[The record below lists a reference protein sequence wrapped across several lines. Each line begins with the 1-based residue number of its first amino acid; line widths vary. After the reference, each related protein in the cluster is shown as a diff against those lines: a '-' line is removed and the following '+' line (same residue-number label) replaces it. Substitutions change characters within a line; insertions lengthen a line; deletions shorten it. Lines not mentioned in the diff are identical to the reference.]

1 MATKANCNRWL
12 ASPKVGRTTSI
23 SSAPLGYFRGVQ
35 RIATKSQESR
45 RVSVGASSD
54 RIIYTTS
61 SGDPAL
67 RERPWKWSQ
76 PVNNGDHA
84 FSGYFADT
92 FHTWEPPKFVWRTFY
107 TFLLLG
113 LVIKRVVWQ
122 RKLNMQQTLQQIAR
136 VGPDTL
142 GVAMLTSSF
151 VGMVFTIQFCKE
163 FSKVGLTRVIGGLL
177 GLAFTRELTPVICA
191 IVLAGRVGSAIA
203 AELGTMQ
210 VSEQVDQLRTL
221 GSDPVDYLV
230 APRVVACALS
240 LPILSVFSFTIGM
253 AASILLADLRY
264 GISPNAVIDS
274 AAKYLEPSDVGVMC
288 AKGLAFGGVIA
299 VISCGWGQTTTG
311 GAKGVGESTT
321 ASVVISLVAIF
332 VVDFFLSMIFFN
344 K

>member
-1 MATKANCNRWL
+1 MVSSVCVEHSYCFSRYQSMETKANCNRWL
-12 ASPKVGRTTSI
+12 ASPKVGRTASI

-35 RIATKSQESR
+35 RIATQSQESR

-76 PVNNGDHA
+76 HVNNGDHA

-122 RKLNMQQTLQQIAR
+122 RKFNMQQTLQQIAR

-177 GLAFTRELTPVICA
+177 GLAPPVELATTRPIWPSGHTA
-191 IVLAGRVGSAIA
+191 
-203 AELGTMQ
+203 TH
-210 VSEQVDQLRTL
+210 
-221 GSDPVDYLV
+221 
-230 APRVVACALS
+230 APPGCTRCC
-240 LPILSVFSFTIGM
+240 
-253 AASILLADLRY
+253 RR
-264 GISPNAVIDS
+264 
-274 AAKYLEPSDVGVMC
+274 
-288 AKGLAFGGVIA
+288 
-299 VISCGWGQTTTG
+299 
-311 GAKGVGESTT
+311 
-321 ASVVISLVAIF
+321 
-332 VVDFFLSMIFFN
+332 
-344 K
+344 